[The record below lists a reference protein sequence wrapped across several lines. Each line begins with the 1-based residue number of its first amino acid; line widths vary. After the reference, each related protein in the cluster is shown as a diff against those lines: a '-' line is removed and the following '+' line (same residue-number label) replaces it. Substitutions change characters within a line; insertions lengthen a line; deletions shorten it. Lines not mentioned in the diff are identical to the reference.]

1 MNITT
6 ARTEK
11 WSLDRVFERLCLNEN
26 VAGILVMGSL
36 AEGTMNA
43 ASDYDI
49 VIVLRSAPR
58 PWFVGVTTIE
68 GRATDLVFVSSTAVQ
83 SVAALAEPVAHNHKL
98 APIIRWLSVGTIRFD
113 RHDDLGR
120 VQQKLR
126 QGNWIQ
132 TVDEQARYEAW
143 FAINYNLTVV
153 ERMAQSENELY
164 RRTLLIRMAVYGHS
178 DIWFGY
184 FTIRQIAW
192 EGDKAA
198 VNYLLDHDVKF
209 LELFEDFL
217 AASTA
222 VEKLKLYRRAA
233 ALATRPIG
241 SLWPVAMTVI
251 NDSEARTLWQEL
263 MD

>member
-1 MNITT
+1 MDFT
-6 ARTEK
+6 AALTEK
-11 WSLDRVFERLCLNEN
+11 WSLTRVFEQLRLKEN
-26 VAGILVMGSL
+26 VEGILVIGSL
-36 AEGTMNA
+36 ATGTMNT
-43 ASDYDI
+43 ASDYDL

-83 SVAALAEPVAHNHKL
+83 SVATLAEPVAYNHEL
-98 APIIRWLSVGTIRFD
+98 APIIRWLSAGAIRFD
-113 RHDDLGR
+113 RHDYLGR
-120 VQQKLR
+120 LQQKLR
-126 QGNWIQ
+126 QGTWIQ
-132 TVDEQARYEAW
+132 PVDAQARYEAW
-143 FAINYNLTVV
+143 FAINYNLTVA

-209 LELFEDFL
+209 LELFENFL

-233 ALATRPIG
+233 ALATRPLG